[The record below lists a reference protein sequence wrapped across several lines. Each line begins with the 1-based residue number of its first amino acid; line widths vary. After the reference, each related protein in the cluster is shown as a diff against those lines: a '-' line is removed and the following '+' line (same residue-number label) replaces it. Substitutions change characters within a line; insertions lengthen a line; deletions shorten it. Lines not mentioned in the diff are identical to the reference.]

1 MKNKIK
7 SFKDE
12 WENGVAPKMLRNRLD
27 KLVETNQSEDWE
39 VDAILDKLIILKKQ
53 LLKFYQLKEEDVEQK

>member
-12 WENGVAPKMLRNRLD
+12 WENGVEPKMLRNRLD
-27 KLVETNQSEDWE
+27 KLVETNRSDDWE
-39 VDAILDKLIILKKQ
+39 VNAILDKLIILKKQ
-53 LLKFYQLKEEDVEQK
+53 LLKFYQLKEEDVK